1 MLAAYFATYGAV
13 SNAAANLRGQKDD
26 LLNHAIG
33 GGSLGFIYG
42 YMGKFCFVCF
52 VSGSNCD
59 FFFLNFKQQNH
70 RQPDQ

>member
-52 VSGSNCD
+52 WIKLLI
-59 FFFLNFKQQNH
+59 FFCWNFKQQNH
-70 RQPDQ
+70 LQPDQ